1 MRIKRTVARLA
12 AGSLLAGSL
21 ALAGATGTAFAD
33 TPHDPALPGPP
44 AGAMLTAAACA
55 VRDGTAAAGQHVG
68 GNPVRFEY
76 GDSPYVGARYNSCEG
91 TVKIYYG
98 GYTNITHYNV
108 TVNGRQRE
116 TRAGERLVLTVP
128 VNPGSPVS
136 VQVQAC
142 QLGEWVVVARKPSSC
157 TRFSPPV
164 TVQTQ

>member
-21 ALAGATGTAFAD
+21 ALTGAAGNAFAD
-33 TPHDPALPGPP
+33 TPQNPAVSAAP
-44 AGAMLTAAACA
+44 ADAMLTAAGCV
-55 VRDGTAAAGQHVG
+55 VRDGTAGAGQRVG
-68 GNPVRFEY
+68 GKPARFEY
-76 GDSPYVGARYNSCEG
+76 GDSPYVGTRYNSCEG

-108 TVNGRQRE
+108 IVNGRQRE

-136 VQVQAC
+136 VQAQAC
-142 QLGEWVVVARKPSSC
+142 QLGEWVIVARKPSSC